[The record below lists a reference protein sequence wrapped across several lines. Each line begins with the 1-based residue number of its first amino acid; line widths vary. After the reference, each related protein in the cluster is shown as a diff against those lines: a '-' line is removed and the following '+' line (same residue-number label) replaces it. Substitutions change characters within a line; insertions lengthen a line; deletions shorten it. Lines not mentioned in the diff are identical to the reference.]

1 MIRIVSALILFS
13 SPFLASCSLV
23 TVPVKTAGKIVE
35 TTIETTGKIV
45 TAPFDRGGSK
55 DSAEEN
61 SGEGER

>member
-1 MIRIVSALILFS
+1 MIRSLPILLFVVC
-13 SPFLASCSLV
+13 FNSCSLV

-55 DSAEEN
+55 DAAEEN